1 MEVKIPIKKRDGS
14 AGRLTT
20 LYLKDIR
27 HIGDN
32 TVEIS
37 INTRNHGIK
46 KVYVDARD
54 LPKMVDISWV
64 VVKSRNTFYVK
75 GLLRR
80 ISGKDVLLHNF
91 IMSNTNKIIDHK
103 DGNGLNNRRE
113 NLRVA
118 TSAQNRANSRIPITN
133 TTGFKGVCYNKT
145 SRLYV
150 VDITVNG
157 VSHSG
162 GGFKNVLL
170 AAKKYNEMAIKYLG
184 EFAYLNRF
192 TEEQEKKI
200 SELGVEKRRPKPNKY
215 GYIGVGVDNDRPNK
229 YKAVIS
235 INKKVIKIGNYA
247 TAIEAARAYDQM
259 ALKYYGN
266 TKTINNV

>member
-1 MEVKIPIKKRDGS
+1 
-14 AGRLTT
+14 
-20 LYLKDIR
+20 
-27 HIGDN
+27 
-32 TVEIS
+32 
-37 INTRNHGIK
+37 
-46 KVYVDARD
+46 
-54 LPKMVDISWV
+54 
-64 VVKSRNTFYVK
+64 
-75 GLLRR
+75 
-80 ISGKDVLLHNF
+80 
-91 IMSNTNKIIDHK
+91 
-103 DGNGLNNRRE
+103 
-113 NLRVA
+113 
-118 TSAQNRANSRIPITN
+118 
-133 TTGFKGVCYNKT
+133 
-145 SRLYV
+145 
-150 VDITVNG
+150 
-157 VSHSG
+157 
-162 GGFKNVLL
+162 
-170 AAKKYNEMAIKYLG
+170 MAIKYLG